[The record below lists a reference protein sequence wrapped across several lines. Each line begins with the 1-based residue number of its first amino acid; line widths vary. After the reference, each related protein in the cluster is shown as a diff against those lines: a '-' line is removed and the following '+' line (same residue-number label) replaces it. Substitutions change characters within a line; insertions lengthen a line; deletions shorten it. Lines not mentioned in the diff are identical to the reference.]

1 MKDGQKIGA
10 LVISLDFEIH
20 WGVRDYKSADG
31 DYRPHLLGERQSVPA
46 MLTLFR
52 EFEVAATWA
61 TVGFLFA
68 RSKADL
74 EKYKPAVLPVYND
87 KLLFP
92 YDETVGEDETDDLL
106 HYAPSLIRQIQQ
118 TPRQEIGTHTYS
130 HYYCLEPGQ
139 TAESFAADLQSAI
152 AVAETYSLRPTSIIF
167 PRNQHNPKYEQI
179 LKQNQ
184 IFCFRGNQQSWM
196 YYVSENNRKKP
207 HYRAARLAD
216 AYINLSGHNTVK
228 WENVW
233 KNELANV
240 PASFFL
246 RPYSKKL
253 EMLENLRLKRLTEG
267 VKYAAKNKEIFHLWW
282 HPHNF
287 GVNLDENISFLR
299 KILEVYRKCSEEY
312 GMQSLTMTET
322 AEKALELKKYRA

>member
-1 MKDGQKIGA
+1 MKYGQKAGA

-31 DYRPHLLGERQSVPA
+31 DYRQHLLGERQSVPA
-46 MLTLFR
+46 MLALFR
-52 EFEVAATWA
+52 EFEIAATWA

-74 EKYKPAVLPVYND
+74 EKYKPAVLPVYEN
-87 KLLFP
+87 KSLFP
-92 YDETVGEDETDDLL
+92 FDENVGEDETEDLL
-106 HYAPSLIRQIQQ
+106 HYAPSLIRQIQE

-130 HYYCLEPGQ
+130 HYYCLEAGQ

-152 AVAETYSLRPTSIIF
+152 AVAETYGLRPTSIIF
-167 PRNQHNPKYEQI
+167 PRNQHNPNYEQI

-196 YYVSENNRKKP
+196 YYVSETNRKKP

-233 KNELANV
+233 ESELANV

-253 EMLENLRLKRLTEG
+253 EMLESLRLKRLTEG
-267 VKYAAKNKEIFHLWW
+267 IKYAAKNKEIFHLWW

-299 KILEVYRKCSEEY
+299 KILEVYQKCSEEY

-322 AEKALELKKYRA
+322 AEKALELKKKSA